1 LWNCLSPSDWKLFAH
16 PVAHGTTTLPMHPS
30 LSTPAQWA
38 QAEFASAPLGDRRR
52 TARLVNI
59 ASHLAANPGG
69 TLPAAFPGWHELKAA
84 YRFFSQPRNGP
95 EQILTPHHQRT
106 LSACQEPGEFLLI
119 EDTTDLDYT
128 AHPATEG
135 LGRIGDGRG
144 RGLRLHT
151 TLAVRVQAWDLEQ
164 QPEGLI
170 VGLLSQQ
177 CTSPRPAPE
186 EETRA
191 QRLARPRQS
200 QRWASVFDST
210 GGPPAKSQWIYIA
223 DREADFYE
231 PLCHCARHGVDFI
244 IRSYQDRRLADG
256 TEHLDSRLAR
266 ATVLGQLTLTLRARP
281 GQSARKAR
289 VQVRAVTVTLS
300 GPWRPGGRQTDF
312 TVQALEVSE
321 VATPEGITPLHWRLL
336 TSLPCRSWAQVQ
348 RIIGRYA
355 ARWLVEEYHKAI
367 KSGAGVEHSQMEQ
380 AHRLESL
387 VAVLAV
393 VAVRLL
399 QSKLLAIARPD
410 EAVSA
415 DALGPE
421 ALALLAGRYGKPA
434 GGWTHRTVLVALA
447 RLGGFPARRG
457 DGLPGWQTIWRGWHR
472 LLWMSQGLA
481 TLQRRGKTCG

>member
-1 LWNCLSPSDWKLFAH
+1 
-16 PVAHGTTTLPMHPS
+16 MHPS

-38 QAEFASAPLGDRRR
+38 QAEFALAPLGDRRR

-95 EQILTPHHQRT
+95 EQILTPHLQRT
-106 LSACQEPGEFLLI
+106 LSVCQEPGEFLLI

-177 CTSPRPAPE
+177 CTYPRPAPE
-186 EETRA
+186 DETRA

-200 QRWASVFDST
+200 QRWASVFNST
-210 GGPPAKSQWIYIA
+210 GGPPAESQWIYIA

-256 TEHLDSRLAR
+256 SEHLDSRLAR
-266 ATVLGQLTLTLRARP
+266 AEVLGELTLTLRARP

-289 VQVRAVTVTLS
+289 VQVRAVTVILS
-300 GPWRPGGRQTDF
+300 GPWRPGGQQTDF
-312 TVQALEVSE
+312 TVQAVEVSE

-380 AHRLESL
+380 AYRLESL

-393 VAVRLL
+393 VAIRLL

-447 RLGGFPARRG
+447 RLGGFPARRR

-472 LLWMSQGLA
+472 LLWMSQGLE
-481 TLQRRGKTCG
+481 TLQRRGRSCG